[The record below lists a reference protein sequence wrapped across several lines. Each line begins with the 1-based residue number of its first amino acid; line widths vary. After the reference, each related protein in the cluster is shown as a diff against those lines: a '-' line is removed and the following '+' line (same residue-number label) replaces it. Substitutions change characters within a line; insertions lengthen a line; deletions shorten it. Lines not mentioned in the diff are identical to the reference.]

1 MPQDR
6 AGMVGV
12 GEEGEVAEVWK
23 QSPQPIVLLPPAG
36 IASASACLLKGSKA
50 VRVKVTRGGTAELEL
65 SIAKRCLCSLVPVG
79 SPIQLVSNFPRF

>member
-12 GEEGEVAEVWK
+12 GEEGEVEEVWK
-23 QSPQPIVLLPPAG
+23 QSPQPIVLPPRAG

-50 VRVKVTRGGTAELEL
+50 VRIKVTPGGTAELEL
-65 SIAKRCLCSLVPVG
+65 STAKRCLYSLVPDA
-79 SPIQLVSNFPRF
+79 SPIQLVSNFC